1 MVETRIGP
9 TLPLQ
14 DYQLAGAGM
23 EFVDMIQERFR
34 LSPLL
39 NVFDATSVGILAD
52 YMQVYTLTAQQL
64 LLKEGEQSDF
74 AILLLDGVVSVNKLH
89 SDGTQH
95 TIATIGPGKLI
106 GEMSLIDGEP
116 RFATCQAGTDVR
128 VAVLTR
134 QSLLGLLEDHPKLGS
149 LLLMR
154 LVALVSH
161 RLRQTS
167 ARLVEALSQTA
178 NKETS

>member
-1 MVETRIGP
+1 MGEHRVGATH
-9 TLPLQ
+9 PLQ

-23 EFVDMIQERFR
+23 EFVELLQERFR

-39 NVFDATSVGILAD
+39 NVFDATSVSLLAD
-52 YMQVYTLTAQQL
+52 YMQVYTLPAQQL

-74 AILLLDGVVSVNKLH
+74 AILLLDGVVSVNKRH
-89 SDGTQH
+89 ADNSEH

-116 RFATCQAGTDVR
+116 RFASCQANTDVR
-128 VAVLTR
+128 FAVLTR
-134 QSLLGLLEDHPKLGS
+134 QNLLGLLDDHPKLGS

-167 ARLVEALSQTA
+167 ARLVEVLSQTVR
-178 NKETS
+178 